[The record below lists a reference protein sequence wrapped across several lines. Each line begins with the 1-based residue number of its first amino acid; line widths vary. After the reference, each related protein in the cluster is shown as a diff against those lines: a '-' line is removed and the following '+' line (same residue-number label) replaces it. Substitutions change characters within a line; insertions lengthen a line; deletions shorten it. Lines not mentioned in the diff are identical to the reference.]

1 MTRRGRINI
10 TEERKKYIEKHW
22 GPIETLGDDDAQEIA
37 QKYIADEI
45 TYAKFEDEETIY
57 YEYDMWDESPESF
70 EPYPS
75 WSEEYLNTLGMS
87 MRDFF

>member
-1 MTRRGRINI
+1 MTRRGHLDI
-10 TEERKKYIEKHW
+10 TEERRQYIETHW
-22 GPIETLGDDDAQEIA
+22 GAIETLDNNDAQEIA

-70 EPYPS
+70 EPYPE
-75 WSEEYLNTLGMS
+75 WSDEYLSTLGMS
-87 MRDFF
+87 MSDFL